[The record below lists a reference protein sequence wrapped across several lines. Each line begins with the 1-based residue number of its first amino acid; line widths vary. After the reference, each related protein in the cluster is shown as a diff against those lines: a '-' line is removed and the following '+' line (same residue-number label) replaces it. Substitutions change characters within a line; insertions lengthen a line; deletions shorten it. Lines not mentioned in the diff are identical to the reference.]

1 MVNSRLDV
9 GEDTIS
15 EIEERIVEKSQ
26 TEAQRERE
34 IWKKE
39 RKKEKERKKRKERK
53 EESEP
58 RENITCET

>member
-1 MVNSRLDV
+1 MVNSRLDI

-26 TEAQRERE
+26 TEAQRV
-34 IWKKE
+34 WKKE
-39 RKKEKERKKRKERK
+39 RKKRKKEEERK
-53 EESEP
+53 EKKESEP